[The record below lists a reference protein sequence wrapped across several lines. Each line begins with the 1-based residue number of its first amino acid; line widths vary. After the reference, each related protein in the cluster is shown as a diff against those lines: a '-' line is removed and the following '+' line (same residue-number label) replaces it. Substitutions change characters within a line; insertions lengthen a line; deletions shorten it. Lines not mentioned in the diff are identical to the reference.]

1 MPSRF
6 AGIGQLKARIVLV
19 ALLIFIGLNVVMPR
33 LASTP
38 FPVKPAVQTAQ
49 SAAKPA
55 EDGKDLLLYRAI
67 NQRVI
72 NGENYYVVATSEHRD
87 RNYPLK
93 PFVTVRPPTLALLA
107 GIIGPYGL
115 NAVLWALMA
124 ATVYVWWQR
133 LSTEFLTERHRPLAI
148 FLIGLTVAAHPKM
161 AVMHESWAGVLILL
175 SIGLHDQKRWWPS
188 VFTGFLAVAF
198 REIAL
203 PYLLLM
209 AALALLQRRWSESA
223 GWLTAICAEA
233 AFLAWHATEVAKV
246 VLPNDQASQGWLL
259 SGGWPYA
266 FNFLKKCTALNLV
279 PDIVSQVFIALTLF
293 GWLAWKHSTGLASFL
308 LICGYA
314 FVFMIIGRAEN
325 FYWGMLVGPLL
336 FGGLVFAPRGLHDLW
351 SEAKL
356 EPWFETI
363 RRKDGAVL

>member
-1 MPSRF
+1 MSSRF
-6 AGIGQLKARIVLV
+6 AGIGQFKARIVLV
-19 ALLIFIGLNVVMPR
+19 ALLIFIALNVIMPR
-33 LASTP
+33 LASAP
-38 FPVKPAVQTAQ
+38 FPVKPAAQTTQ

-67 NQRVI
+67 NQRVGE
-72 NGENYYVVATSEHRD
+72 GENYYAVAASEHRD

-93 PFVTVRPPTLALLA
+93 PFVTVRPPTLASLA

-115 NAVLWALMA
+115 NVALWLLMA

-133 LSTEFLTERHRPLAI
+133 LSAEFLTERHRPLAVL
-148 FLIGLTVAAHPKM
+148 LIGLTVAAHPKM

-175 SIGLHDQKRWWPS
+175 SLGLHDQKRWWPS
-188 VFTGFLAVAF
+188 VLTGFLAVAF

-209 AALALLQRRWSESA
+209 AALAVLQRRWSESA
-223 GWLTAICAEA
+223 GWLTAIGAEA

-246 VLPNDQASQGWLL
+246 VLPNDQASQGWML

-266 FNFLKKCTALNLV
+266 FNFLKKSTALNLV
-279 PDIVSQVFIALTLF
+279 PEFVSQVLIALTLF
-293 GWLAWKHSTGLASFL
+293 GWLAWKHLTGLVSFL

-314 FVFMIIGRAEN
+314 LVFMIIGRAEN

-336 FGGLVFAPRGLHDLW
+336 FGGLVFVPRGLQDLW
-351 SEAKL
+351 IQSK
-356 EPWFETI
+356 FQ
-363 RRKDGAVL
+363 